1 MRQRITTMRSRELGE
16 ELRRARECAGVRG
29 NAVCEELEW
38 SAAKLSKLEGGWR
51 GTSDVELAVLL
62 GRLGT
67 DKRTRH
73 RIITLAQGHDTGY
86 LLRPH
91 FGNLADSLVCLIIH
105 ERAARTICKYEPV
118 LVPGLLQT
126 REYAEVLIRGGGV
139 NPVEDVG
146 PMIRS
151 RMDRQEVL
159 TGHESPDAMFFVHEA
174 ALHAPIGNSRIMH
187 DQMMRLAFMSEW
199 SRLSP
204 RVVPL
209 TVNHPLLARSFVLM
223 TFDEVEPV
231 AYVETDVATLF
242 VDDGNSVEFYR
253 HKQEVL
259 SELAL
264 SAEQS
269 RSVFAHWA
277 DVYDRREDHDDE
289 DVAQEQ
295 LQRDRQRG
303 LR

>member
-1 MRQRITTMRSRELGE
+1 MKQRITTMRSRELGE
-16 ELRRARECAGVRG
+16 ELRRARERAGVRG
-29 NAVCEELEW
+29 YAVCEELEW
-38 SAAKLSKLEGGWR
+38 SATKLSKLEGGWR
-51 GTSDVELAVLL
+51 GTSDVELAALL

-67 DKRTRH
+67 DKRTRD
-73 RIITLAQGHDTGY
+73 RIIALAQGHDTGY
-86 LLRPH
+86 LARPH
-91 FGNLADSLVCLIIH
+91 FSTLADSLVCLIIH
-105 ERAARTICKYEPV
+105 ERAARTICKYELM

-126 REYAEVLIRGGGV
+126 EEYAETLIRGGGV
-139 NPVEDVG
+139 DAAEDVG

-159 TGHESPDAMFFVHEA
+159 TGDESPDAVFFVHEM
-174 ALHAPIGNSRIMH
+174 ALQAPIGNSRIMH

-209 TVNHPLLARSFVLM
+209 AVNHPLLARSFVLM
-223 TFDEVEPV
+223 TFDEVGPV

-242 VDDGNSVEFYR
+242 VDDRRAVEFYHR
-253 HKQEVL
+253 KQAAL

-264 SAEQS
+264 DAEQS

-277 DVYDRREDHDDE
+277 DVYDRREDRDE
-289 DVAQEQ
+289 QDVAHEQ
-295 LQRDRQRG
+295 LQRNR
-303 LR
+303 